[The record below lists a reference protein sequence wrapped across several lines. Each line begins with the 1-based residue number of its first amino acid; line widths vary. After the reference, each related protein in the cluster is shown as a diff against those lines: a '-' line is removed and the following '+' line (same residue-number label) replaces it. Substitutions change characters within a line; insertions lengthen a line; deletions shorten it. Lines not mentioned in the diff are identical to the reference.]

1 MIRCM
6 QFTRG
11 KTLRTDIVPSEIH
24 TILQD
29 PNSVLWV
36 DLDCNPVEV
45 DEPLLRETFEFHPL
59 VIEDALQETHVPR
72 LDEWNHYIY
81 IVLHAVGFD
90 HQDPGNLGIYE
101 LDIFLGQNY
110 MVTHHDQPIKAVERV
125 WNYIQ
130 RDTSYMSNGA
140 DHLLYRLIDQV
151 VDNYMPV
158 VEEIDDAIDLAEDEI
173 FTVPTSDTLEKIFDL
188 KRTALQLRRILL
200 PEREVVNKL
209 ARDEFS
215 VVNNQ
220 TRIYFRDVYDHLVRM
235 HDITESIRDLVT
247 GALDTYLSVV
257 NNRMNDIMRTLT
269 VITTMFMPIS
279 FVASFFGMNYFQS
292 GTPLAIWVSPF
303 SFAISL
309 TITILSPILMYLW
322 MRRRKWLE

>member
-1 MIRCM
+1 MIHCL
-6 QFTRG
+6 QFTRD
-11 KTLRTDIVPSEIH
+11 KTLRMDIDLSEIR

-29 PNSVLWV
+29 PNSILWV

-81 IVLHAVGFD
+81 IVLHAVGFN
-90 HQDPGNLGIYE
+90 HQNPGNLGVYE

-110 MVTHHDQPIKAVERV
+110 MVTHHDQPIKAVERL

-130 RDTSYMSNGA
+130 RDTSYLSNGA

-158 VEEIDDAIDLAEDEI
+158 VEEIDDAIDLAEDQI
-173 FTVPTSDTLEKIFDL
+173 FTDPTSDILQKIFDL

-220 TRIYFRDVYDHLVRM
+220 TRVYFRDVYDHLVRM

-269 VITTMFMPIS
+269 VITTLFMPIS

-292 GTPLAIWVSPF
+292 GSSLAIWVSPF

-309 TITILSPILMYLW
+309 SITILSPILMYLW
-322 MRRRKWLE
+322 MRRRKWIE